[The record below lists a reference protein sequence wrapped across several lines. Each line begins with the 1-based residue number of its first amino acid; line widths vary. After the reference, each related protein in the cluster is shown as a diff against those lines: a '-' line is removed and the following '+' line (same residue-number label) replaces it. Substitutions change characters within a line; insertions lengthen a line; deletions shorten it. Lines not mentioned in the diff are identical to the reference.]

1 MKKIFFLTS
10 LVLITSGF
18 ILLKDS
24 AALESTPSAI
34 ASPPETELTE
44 TDSRIQEIKETVRQK
59 VEEQLNQVI
68 AEQKKIGW
76 LGVIKMIDASI
87 ITLEN
92 SEGIERQILFNDE
105 TTIVS
110 QKSQKLKI
118 EDLTEGNRIVA
129 LGFQEGENIADA
141 KRIILT
147 EEAEINKFPLIGTI
161 SDKSQVEDLIVITSA
176 QNKDQTLEISITA
189 QSEIINENEEKGNYE
204 SLKKGQEIALVY
216 QATEK
221 INTAFLIRILNS
233 EEN

>member
-10 LVLITSGF
+10 LVLITSSF
-18 ILLKDS
+18 VLLKSS